1 MTLGNILNVAL
12 IFFSS
17 DKFDGFKPLS
27 IATMLYIRCLYM
39 NVDATGLFATAVARA
54 LQVVGIFTGTP
65 SSMEDKKSLDAA
77 LGKFILSG

>member
-1 MTLGNILNVAL
+1 
-12 IFFSS
+12 
-17 DKFDGFKPLS
+17 
-27 IATMLYIRCLYM
+27 M

-65 SSMEDKKSLDAA
+65 SSMGDKKSLDAA